1 MTVQLGISPE
11 DARECPLG
19 ALEERALDPERLELV
34 VRRLGAAVVR
44 TVVLEAVDAH
54 PLARLADLGR
64 DEVPLHRARV
74 VLARRQRL
82 HAAYLDEFD
91 TSSGMLVQ
99 HFSLNN

>member
-74 VLARRQRL
+74 VLGRRQRL